1 MAMTTTA
8 ARGALAW
15 VGSFDSGARANE
27 ILQAASEQFHLVSPA
42 SSVGSLPEGCE
53 VATSFVRVDRENE
66 TYDVGGGKRGLA
78 KVALDR
84 IASAAGVSWDPIASC
99 RLDDGSDP
107 YYCLFRAVGTMRG
120 FDGSPVTITGT
131 KEMDLRPRSPQLD
144 AIEARAKEGKS
155 SEKQIREMRLHI
167 LGHAESK
174 ARLRA
179 IRSIGLRTSYDDK
192 DLKKP
197 FLVAR
202 LVFTGRTEDPTLER
216 EFALMRAHA
225 MLGSVSALYGTSPA
239 PQLVAA
245 PPVQRMSSGVR
256 PPPVGRSVDIDED
269 DIPEPR
275 RSPPPPPARSAA
287 PAAPPSG
294 GDDGN
299 GRKTGFVV
307 PFGRSKGADLA
318 DVGDGDLAFLQG
330 YYAKALGDPEKS
342 RYRESN
348 QDGLDAVNA
357 EIAFREGGD
366 REPGGEG

>member
-1 MAMTTTA
+1 MAMQQTSRQA
-8 ARGALAW
+8 SLAW
-15 VGSFDSGARANE
+15 VGSFESGSRANE
-27 ILQAASEQFHLVSPA
+27 ILAAASEQFHLVSPA

-53 VATSFVRVDRENE
+53 VATSFVQGDRENE

-120 FDGSPVTITGT
+120 FDGAPVTITGT

-192 DLKKP
+192 DLRKP

-202 LVFTGRTEDPTLER
+202 LVFTGRTQDPTLER
-216 EFALMRAHA
+216 EFALLRAHA
-225 MLGSVSALYGTSPA
+225 MLGSVSAMYGGPA
-239 PQLVAA
+239 PQLA
-245 PPVQRMSSGVR
+245 PAPAQRMTVGVR
-256 PPPVGRSVDIDED
+256 PPPVGRSVDLDD
-269 DIPEPR
+269 GDIPEPR

-307 PFGRSKGADLA
+307 PFGRSKGDDLA

-330 YYAKALGDPEKS
+330 YYAKALGDPAKS

-366 REPGGEG
+366 REPGAD